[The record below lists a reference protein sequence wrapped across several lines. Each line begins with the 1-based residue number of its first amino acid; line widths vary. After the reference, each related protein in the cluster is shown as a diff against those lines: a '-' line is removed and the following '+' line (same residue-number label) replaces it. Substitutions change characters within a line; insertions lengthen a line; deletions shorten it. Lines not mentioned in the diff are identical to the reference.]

1 MKVIKPD
8 ELLLVEPERSVKFNA
23 GISERF
29 LLERDGMGFSLHR
42 TVMKKGGPWNW
53 HYKNHL
59 EACYCIS
66 GLGELVD
73 LETGRRYIIY
83 PGDTYVLDDHDNHTF
98 EALEDTVLISIFNP
112 PVKGTETHKADGSYD
127 I

>member
-8 ELLLVEPERSVKFNA
+8 ELLLIEPERLVKFNA

-53 HYKNHL
+53 HYKTHL

-66 GLGELVD
+66 GLGELID
-73 LETGRRYIIY
+73 LETGRRYIIS